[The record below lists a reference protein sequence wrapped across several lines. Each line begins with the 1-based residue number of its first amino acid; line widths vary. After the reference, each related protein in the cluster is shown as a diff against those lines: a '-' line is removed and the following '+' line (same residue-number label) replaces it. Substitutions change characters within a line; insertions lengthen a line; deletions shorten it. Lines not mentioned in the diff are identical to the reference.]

1 MTKLSL
7 PDDILQTIQAFA
19 EETAKQK
26 RLLAYC
32 LQDFLEDI
40 PHGQH
45 MTMYELI
52 ADEWNNV
59 TGEIISGRTVR
70 YWVQSVKTYS
80 KAQMETYQPLT
91 DAQLIEA
98 VKLASD
104 CQNEIT
110 PQEICDWCIANEVR
124 TIPAMRANWLPL
136 TGTPEQ
142 TDPPALSGIIRL
154 FGKLFKKD
162 NPHQAR
168 IQEIINELRTY
179 LV

>member
-1 MTKLSL
+1 MNLSL
-7 PDDILQTIQAFA
+7 PDDILQTIQNYANEA
-19 EETAKQK
+19 TKQK
-26 RLLAYC
+26 RLLAFV
-32 LQDFLEDI
+32 LQDFLSDI

-52 ADEWNNV
+52 AAEWSAV
-59 TGEIISGRTVR
+59 TGDIISGRTVR
-70 YWVQSVKTYS
+70 HWVHSVKTYS
-80 KAQMETYQPLT
+80 QAQMTRYQLLT

-110 PQEICDWCIANEVR
+110 PQQICEWCVENEIATVS
-124 TIPAMRANWLPL
+124 AMRANWLPL

-154 FGKLFKKD
+154 FSRLFKQD
-162 NPHQAR
+162 NPHRAR
-168 IQEIINELRTY
+168 IEEIIRELRNC
-179 LV
+179 LM